1 MAEKKKYN
9 SILVSGRKDETLTYS
24 KYVKDEESGES
35 VKESLDKKVNSTDK
49 LESHQIKDGAI
60 TNEKLAADSVGNSNL
75 QDGSVSNE
83 KLEDGSITNEKLAEN
98 SITKDK
104 LKDNTIGVE
113 KLDPELRQTIN
124 AATGLPENLV
134 ETIQNID
141 DTLKDHQSQLNEKQ
155 SQIDDKQQQITAN
168 DEDISLLQTRST
180 QMEETIKSIAATGG
194 ASQATAVT
202 YNNTNSQ
209 LSATNIQSA
218 VDELQGSKIDKTS
231 IAQESGDAE
240 DKVMS
245 QKAVSTKLSDLS
257 NGQSTTYTI
266 TEKGYYLNG
275 ELKNHDNLGHIKLNV
290 KKGQKIVFQRDANG
304 YQDSITDNSVVG
316 VFYKIRSNYD
326 RNNVYY
332 ADKDRTII
340 ISEAIGSAVYLYS
353 YNGCGDTNSITYKGS
368 PLNDTI
374 EELSNTDI
382 LYNKLSP
389 IDDKYASIIFSYLK
403 VEDKKGWQYAKSEC
417 RKGDTFIVS
426 GNGGSYE
433 NAPLWIITDGSV
445 TILKTDTQKLH
456 EADKLVL
463 ECDINGVIYFNN
475 NASNGGLEVYRL
487 SKVSNSLNKTSIAT
501 TDSIKDAL
509 FNKHTFVGCKTL
521 LNLGAI
527 VNGVLKD
534 STTSAI
540 TDFILIDRDCKLFA
554 HVENSYTASIIYY
567 NKNKEYIKTLDI
579 NGDVEIGDTLGN
591 VWYIRIQVSKLDN
604 SNIYCKNGHVILEGL
619 TIQPASIHILTDN
632 VFQLATVSTKTGL
645 FRFTPNVL
653 SSGFLPWYGKAIQ
666 IDVKEGYNVFVSLFD
681 KDYKILKSY
690 YGNHSG
696 YLDLSF
702 IENATFIIVSLLK
715 NDGTSFTSVDEK
727 KNFKVI
733 SLWMPLEK
741 PELICLPKEI
751 YAIPSVSYVS
761 DNFAGSKDAM
771 LTKHGIM
778 RINNTFLITYARDVS
793 NLRDDFPVTPNTEE
807 VGDSKGRMAIEYTLF
822 TLVDDVY
829 KELEHGTLA
838 TIGTS
843 YIDRNGETK
852 QFVGGS
858 SYSTIVNGKCYFSS
872 AIDDVGNSLNGKNN
886 YGLIPCAIDIVLTEN
901 SVSFSTPKELTLDYN
916 GTIGRW
922 DMKRI
927 DKINAK
933 TRRYYTSNPPYYDNL
948 NGYIWLQPTNNGMAY
963 LVSSDGYNW
972 SVKSLIDTSFKSDNE
987 ITCQL
992 INNQYILFAAREQD
1006 DNADM
1011 CHQNIGL
1018 VDKATGTLVGRV
1030 YALNADP
1037 SRPSLVKTGDNEC
1050 MLFYNEVGLEELN
1063 VIRIYKDYQNRLHFF
1078 KWFGVHWRCTQYV
1091 ACEPTS
1097 VANQRFTDMY
1107 LIGGDR
1113 TPTAGATFLHLKFD
1127 SKKPHGY
1134 TEQAMYLI

>member
-1 MAEKKKYN
+1 M
-9 SILVSGRKDETLTYS
+9 GTT
-24 KYVKDEESGES
+24 
-35 VKESLDKKVNSTDK
+35 
-49 LESHQIKDGAI
+49 
-60 TNEKLAADSVGNSNL
+60 
-75 QDGSVSNE
+75 
-83 KLEDGSITNEKLAEN
+83 
-98 SITKDK
+98 K
-104 LKDNTIGVE
+104 LKIGKIPISKGE
-113 KLDPELRQTIN
+113 YQEGTAYQR
-124 AATGLPENLV
+124 
-134 ETIQNID
+134 
-141 DTLKDHQSQLNEKQ
+141 LNQ
-155 SQIDDKQQQITAN
+155 VTM
-168 DEDISLLQTRST
+168 LGST
-180 QMEETIKSIAATGG
+180 YQ
-194 ASQATAVT
+194 
-202 YNNTNSQ
+202 
-209 LSATNIQSA
+209 
-218 VDELQGSKIDKTS
+218 SKIDDNTS
-231 IAQESGDAE
+231 APAQMGADGAVENINMDKWLCIAVGNVSAARKVVYNNETSGLEAGNVQEAIDEVGS
-240 DKVMS
+240 KV
-245 QKAVSTKLSDLS
+245 SDLS
-257 NGQSTTYTI
+257 NGQSTIYTI

-275 ELKNHDNLGHIKLNV
+275 EFKNHDSLGYIKLNV
-290 KKGQKIVFQRDANG
+290 KKGQKIVFQIAPGG
-304 YQDSITDNSVVG
+304 YQDSITDNSVEG
-316 VFYKIRSNYD
+316 VFYKIRSNLD
-326 RNNVYY
+326 SNNVYY

-340 ISEAIGSAVYLYS
+340 ISEKIGSAVYLYS
-353 YNGCGDTNSITYKGS
+353 YNGCADTNSITYKGS
-368 PLNDTI
+368 PLNDII

-382 LYNKLSP
+382 ICNKLYN
-389 IDDKYASIIFSYLK
+389 IDDKYASVISSYLK
-403 VEDKKGWQYAKSEC
+403 VEDANGWQYAKSEC

-426 GNGGSYE
+426 ATGGSYL

-445 TILKTDTQKLH
+445 TIFKTDTQENHK
-456 EADKLVL
+456 ADKLVL
-463 ECDINGVIYFNN
+463 ECDIDGVIYFNN
-475 NASNGGLEVYRL
+475 NASKGGLEVYRL
-487 SKVSNSLNKTSIAT
+487 SKVSNSLNKTGIAT
-501 TDSIKDAL
+501 TDSIKDTL
-509 FNKHTFVGCKTL
+509 FNKHTFVGCNTL

-527 VNGVLKD
+527 VNGVVKD

-554 HVENSYTASIIYY
+554 HAENSYTASIMYY

-579 NGDVEIGDTLGN
+579 NGDIEIGDTLGN
-591 VWYIRIQVSKLDN
+591 VWYIRIQVSKSDN
-604 SNIYCKNGHVILEGL
+604 SNIYCKHGHVIIEGL
-619 TIQPASIHILTDN
+619 IIQPASIHILTDN
-632 VFQLATVSTKTGL
+632 VFQLATISTQTGL
-645 FRFTPNVL
+645 FRFAPNVL

-666 IDVKEGYNVFVSLFD
+666 IDVKEGYNVFFSLFD
-681 KDYKILKSY
+681 KDYKVLKAY

-696 YLDLSF
+696 YFDLSF
-702 IENATFIIVSLLK
+702 IENATFIVVSLLK

-751 YAIPSVSYVS
+751 YATPSVSYIS

-829 KELEHGTLA
+829 NELEHGTLA

-872 AIDDVGNSLNGKNN
+872 AIDDEGNSLNGKKN
-886 YGLIPCAIDIVLTEN
+886 YGLIPCAIDIVLKEN

-916 GTIGRW
+916 GDIGRW

-927 DKINAK
+927 DKINAT
-933 TRRYYTSNPPYYDNL
+933 TRRYYTSNPPYYDNS
-948 NGYIWLQPTNNGMAY
+948 NGYIWLQPTNNGIAY
-963 LVSSDGYNW
+963 LVSSNGYNW

-992 INNQYILFAAREQD
+992 IDNQYILFAAREQD
-1006 DNADM
+1006 DNEDM

-1018 VDKATGTLVGRV
+1018 VDKTTGTLVGRV

-1037 SRPSLVKTGDNEC
+1037 SRPSLVKTGDKEC
-1050 MLFYNEVGLEELN
+1050 MLFYNEVNLAELN

-1078 KWFGVHWRCTQYV
+1078 KWFGIHWRCTQYV

-1113 TPTAGATFLHLKFD
+1113 TPTEGATFLHLKFD
-1127 SKKPHGY
+1127 SQKPHGY